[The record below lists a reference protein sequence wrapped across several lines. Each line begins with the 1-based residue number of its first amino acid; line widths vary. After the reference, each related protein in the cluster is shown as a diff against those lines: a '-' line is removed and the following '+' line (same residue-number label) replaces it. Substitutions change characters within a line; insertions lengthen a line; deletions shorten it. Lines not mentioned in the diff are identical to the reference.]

1 MSCIDYSGAG
11 KLKMLDERDIGLEK
25 GEAQRREGG
34 KGVQGGGEGGGREG
48 ETRDGEHCTHIKAAT
63 VRKIISMSFYSFL
76 SNGNAIFGGFIC
88 TMFD

>member
-34 KGVQGGGEGGGREG
+34 KGVQGGGGGEGR
-48 ETRDGEHCTHIKAAT
+48 RDEEWRTLHT
-63 VRKIISMSFYSFL
+63 Y
-76 SNGNAIFGGFIC
+76 
-88 TMFD
+88 